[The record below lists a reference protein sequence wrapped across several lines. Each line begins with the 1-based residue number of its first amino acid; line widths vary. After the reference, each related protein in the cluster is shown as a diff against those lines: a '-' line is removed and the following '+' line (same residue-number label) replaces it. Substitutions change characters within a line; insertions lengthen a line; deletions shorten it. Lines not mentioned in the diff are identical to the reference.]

1 MKPEASSL
9 RRPIDKTLARMIRK
23 EREDI
28 FSVRNETS
36 DIMADS
42 TSIRKTV
49 GKYREKLCINKLDI
63 FNEIDFLK
71 YIRYLSSLKRK

>member
-1 MKPEASSL
+1 MQPEASSL
-9 RRPIDKTLARMIRK
+9 RRPIDKPLARMIRK
-23 EREDI
+23 VREDI

-42 TSIRKTV
+42 TSIRKT

-63 FNEIDFLK
+63 FNEIDSLK
-71 YIRYLSSLKRK
+71 YISYLSSLKRK